1 MKPSYYAIIP
11 AEVRYS
17 NLKPNAKLLYG
28 EITALSS
35 KEGYCFAT
43 NNYFAKL
50 YNVTKNTISLWV
62 SQLNKEGFIT
72 VELIKKGEQITERR
86 LGIIKKD
93 DRANFKNDDLNSIK
107 INTTNNISNKM
118 EKHTWVEFKKMEFG
132 AEISEISAE
141 LQMPV
146 EMANDFLSY
155 WSEKNKSKT
164 KMRYELERTWDL
176 RARMIRWK
184 NNTKKW
190 NTKRPASKLK
200 AQLDTYSK
208 AREMMD
214 KINDNK
220 R

>member
-62 SQLNKEGFIT
+62 SQLNKEGFIS

-93 DRANFKNDDLNSIK
+93 DRSNIKNDDLNTTR
-107 INTTNNISNKM
+107 INTTNNISNRK
-118 EKHTWVEFKKMEFG
+118 EKFIAEVDLLAVSTVLEPINWKETREEFC
-132 AEISEISAE
+132 
-141 LQMPV
+141 
-146 EMANDFLSY
+146 DY
-155 WSEKNKSKT
+155 WTEKNKTKT
-164 KMRYELERTWDL
+164 KMRFELEKTWDTYKRL
-176 RARMIRWK
+176 YRWI

-190 NTKRPASKLK
+190 NTKRPGSKLK

-208 AREMMD
+208 AREMIN
-214 KINDNK
+214 KINANN
-220 R
+220 

>member
-62 SQLNKEGFIT
+62 SQLHSYGFIS

-86 LGIIKKD
+86 ISITKKD
-93 DRANFKNDDLNSIK
+93 DRGNTLNDDLNTIK
-107 INTTNNISNKM
+107 INTTTNISNRK
-118 EKHTWVEFKKMEFG
+118 EKFIKEVDLLAVSTALEPINWKETKEEFV
-132 AEISEISAE
+132 
-141 LQMPV
+141 L
-146 EMANDFLSY
+146 Y
-155 WSEKNKSKT
+155 WSEENKSKT
-164 KMRYELERTWDL
+164 KMRFEMEKTWDTYKRL
-176 RARMIRWK
+176 NRWI
-184 NNTKKW
+184 NNKKKW
-190 NTKRPASKLK
+190 NTKKPVSKLK
-200 AQLDTYSK
+200 AKLDTYSRAK
-208 AREMMD
+208 EMIN
-214 KINDNK
+214 KINNQ
-220 R
+220 